1 MATDSVAR
9 AIAISALQEASETP
23 EYTAGTGINISAN
36 SEISVDN
43 TVIPNITTM
52 NSAIATAI
60 GNAIGNAI
68 GGSY

>member
-9 AIAISALQEASETP
+9 AIAISALQEASGASS
-23 EYTAGTGINISAN
+23 YTAGTGINISAN

-43 TVIPNITTM
+43 TVIPSITAM

-60 GNAIGNAI
+60 WNAI

>member
-9 AIAISALQEASETP
+9 AIAISALQAAGGASS
-23 EYTAGTGINISAN
+23 YIAGTGISISAG

-43 TVIPNITTM
+43 TVIPTITAM
-52 NSAIATAI
+52 NSAIST
-60 GNAIGNAI
+60 AIGNAI

>member
-23 EYTAGTGINISAN
+23 DYTAGTGINISAGN
-36 SEISVDN
+36 EISVDN
-43 TVIPNITTM
+43 TVVPNITTM

-60 GNAIGNAI
+60 GNAIG
-68 GGSY
+68 GSY

>member
-23 EYTAGTGINISAN
+23 DYTAGTGISISADN
-36 SEISVDN
+36 KISVDN
-43 TVIPNITTM
+43 TVIPSITAM
-52 NSAIATAI
+52 NSAIST
-60 GNAIGNAI
+60 AIGNAI